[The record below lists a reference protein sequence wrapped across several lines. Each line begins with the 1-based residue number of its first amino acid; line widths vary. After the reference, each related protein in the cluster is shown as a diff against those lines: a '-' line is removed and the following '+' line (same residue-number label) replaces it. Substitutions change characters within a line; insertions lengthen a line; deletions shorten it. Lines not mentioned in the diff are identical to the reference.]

1 MVVVQ
6 KYSAILDIN
15 PSKYEEVKQDLDYR
29 TLNYNPIIT
38 MSSLQEMDIKEQLK
52 YYVEKNTTYNIKD
65 RDRMFDLTGEIV
77 E

>member
-65 RDRMFDLTGEIV
+65 RDRMFDLIDML
-77 E
+77 